1 MEINKVASEG
11 ESLDIMVKDALP
23 HGWELLGF
31 NLSDLSNAKYRLI
44 TQLPA
49 YRLTKPVEVALI
61 EKRDGNPKEKYTA
74 VHFMPT
80 LGKHPQFI
88 ARASTEREALDTLA
102 QSLLSRFKGLQSYL
116 GNLKLQGK
124 EIQEDDKMELQYL
137 ESLIT
142 HYRTA

>member
-1 MEINKVASEG
+1 MGINKVSGEG
-11 ESLDIMVKDALP
+11 ESLDVKVKDALP
-23 HGWELLGF
+23 NGWELLGF
-31 NLSDLSNAKYRLI
+31 DISDLSNAKYRLI

-61 EKRDGNPKEKYTA
+61 EKRNGNPKERYTA

-88 ARASTEREALDTLA
+88 AEASTEREALETLA
-102 QSLLSRFKGLQSYL
+102 RSLLSRFKGLQSYL

-124 EIQEDDKMELQYL
+124 QIQEDDKIELQYL
-137 ESLIT
+137 ESLVT
-142 HYRTA
+142 HYRTE

>member
-1 MEINKVASEG
+1 MKTNNASLEVKVE
-11 ESLDIMVKDALP
+11 DALP

-31 NLSDLSNAKYRLI
+31 DISDLSNAKYRLI

-61 EKRDGNPKEKYTA
+61 EKRDRHPTGRYTA

-88 ARASTEREALDTLA
+88 ARASTEKEALDTLA
-102 QSLLSRFKGLQSYL
+102 KSLLSRFEGLQSYI

-124 EIQEDDKMELQYL
+124 DIQEDDKIELQYL

-142 HYRTA
+142 HYRTE